1 MICTTI
7 QNKNLEQILD
17 ALEGSEMAEIRLD
30 RCDLSL
36 REIEECF
43 TSDVPL
49 VATCRIADLIASEP
63 SLQDAGLTPQSKEI
77 KAAQIAEKRLCKAIE
92 AGARYV
98 DVEIEAPKQMSK
110 RVRNVAHESGTVFIR
125 SFHDFEGTDSL
136 EALKAVV
143 EKCCYHGADMV
154 KVVTTACCQ
163 EDVDKVLSLY
173 DWCRATTVSENE
185 KIASLAEGG
194 LIAFCMG
201 DAGRQSRL
209 DCLKAGAPYTYAAV
223 SEEEAAAPGQW
234 TASEMAA
241 ALYDGFRF
249 VGTCNSFGGK
259 LHQVPTNIEVPAAV
273 SGEKCIRCI
282 QESDNI
288 VPNPEVPC
296 SKSFAQRAII
306 AAALASGT
314 SHLRGYTPC
323 GDNEAAIRVAENLG
337 AKVERNGGE
346 LIITG
351 IAASLGSLDTLPAG
365 ANSGVTPLQEG
376 SGHLTGTDMCWE
388 KSSLSED
395 MVPGVQT
402 LHVGESGLLTR
413 MMIPVMA
420 QLCPDTVLF
429 TGEKTLLGRPLTG
442 ACEIMEAL
450 GANVTSV
457 DHPVAV
463 TPSSVTHCHSAAG
476 APSPVAQSQSR
487 ILASSVTNSSETIA
501 SDPLPVTLGEAV
513 SQCPSVVTSS
523 EAEGRDERSSAPIR
537 VPLTV
542 KGPLTATRAEISGKH
557 GSQII
562 SGLLMAL
569 PFSQKNTS
577 LIVREPKSIPYMF
590 ITVEVLKKFGIKIGN
605 DMLGGRDFIESG
617 GDWSLCTEIVF
628 KVKGGQRF
636 KAADIDLEGDWSAAA
651 NFLVAGAIFGKVE
664 VEGLDTTSLQAD
676 LSIMDI
682 LMDAGASLSLLDG
695 DKGSITVQRA
705 PLKAFAVDAS
715 NCPDLFPIISVLAAF
730 CQGTSRI
737 AGVGRLANKES
748 DRAKAIVEMLTQMG
762 VKSYVEGDELLVEG
776 HSLAQRLL
784 AHKGVKA
791 YVGGDGL
798 TEEGHGFAHKVSGV
812 ASHTVEASLDE
823 TSGIYAASAS
833 LPGLLKGGEY
843 TSHHDHRMVMALKVA
858 SLGADSPIV
867 IDDETCVEKSFP
879 DFLEMFRRLD

>member
-7 QNKNLEQILD
+7 QNKNLEQILE
-17 ALEGSEMAEIRLD
+17 ALEGCEMAEIRLD

-63 SLQDAGLTPQSKEI
+63 SLQDEGLTPQSREI

-110 RVRNVAHESGTVFIR
+110 RVRNVAHENGTVFIR

-143 EKCCYHGADMV
+143 EKCCYHGADIV
-154 KVVTTACCQ
+154 KVVTMAHSQ
-163 EDVDKVLSLY
+163 ADVDRVLALY
-173 DWCRATTVSENE
+173 DWSKGMSVSENE

-209 DCLKAGAPYTYAAV
+209 DCLRMGAPYTYAAL
-223 SEEEAAAPGQW
+223 SEDEAAAPGQW
-234 TASEMAA
+234 GAAEMAS
-241 ALYDGFRF
+241 ALYDGFHF
-249 VGTCNSFGGK
+249 IESSGT
-259 LHQVPTNIEVPAAV
+259 
-273 SGEKCIRCI
+273 
-282 QESDNI
+282 
-288 VPNPEVPC
+288 PEVPC

-306 AAALASGT
+306 AAALASGV

-346 LIITG
+346 LTITG
-351 IAASLGSLDTLPAG
+351 IAAGLEA
-365 ANSGVTPLQEG
+365 LQ
-376 SGHLTGTDMCWE
+376 
-388 KSSLSED
+388 
-395 MVPGVQT
+395 GVQT

-420 QLCPDTVLF
+420 QLCPSKVEF
-429 TGEKTLLGRPLTG
+429 TGEKTLLERPLTG
-442 ACEIMEAL
+442 AREVMEAL
-450 GANVTSV
+450 GA
-457 DHPVAV
+457 
-463 TPSSVTHCHSAAG
+463 
-476 APSPVAQSQSR
+476 
-487 ILASSVTNSSETIA
+487 TIA
-501 SDPLPVTLGEAV
+501 SSGTNGNDEGASDPV
-513 SQCPSVVTSS
+513 
-523 EAEGRDERSSAPIR
+523 R

-636 KAADIDLEGDWSAAA
+636 EAADIDLERDWSAAA

-664 VEGLDTTSLQAD
+664 MDGLDTTSLQAD

-682 LMDAGASLSLLDG
+682 LMDAGASLSQLDG
-695 DKGSITVQRA
+695 DKGTITVQRA

-762 VKSYVEGDELLVEG
+762 VKASVEGDELVVEG

-784 AHKGVKA
+784 AQ
-791 YVGGDGL
+791 
-798 TEEGHGFAHKVSGV
+798 
-812 ASHTVEASLDE
+812 
-823 TSGIYAASAS
+823 
-833 LPGLLKGGEY
+833 GLLKGGEY

-858 SLGADSPIV
+858 SLGADGPIS
-867 IDDETCVEKSFP
+867 IDDEVCVEKSFP
-879 DFLEMFRRLD
+879 DFLEMFSRLV

>member
-7 QNKNLEQILD
+7 QNKNLEQILES
-17 ALEGSEMAEIRLD
+17 LEGCEMAEIRLD
-30 RCDLSL
+30 RCHLSL

-63 SLQDAGLTPQSKEI
+63 SLQDEGLTPQSKEI

-110 RVRNVAHESGTVFIR
+110 RVRNVAHENGTVFIR

-143 EKCCYHGADMV
+143 EKCCYHGADVV
-154 KVVTTACCQ
+154 KVVTMAHSQ
-163 EDVDKVLSLY
+163 ADVDRVLSLY
-173 DWCRATTVSENE
+173 DWCHGVSASENE

-209 DCLKAGAPYTYAAV
+209 DCLRMGAPYTYAAL
-223 SEEEAAAPGQW
+223 SEDEAAAPGQW
-234 TASEMAA
+234 AASEMAS
-241 ALYDGFRF
+241 ALYDGFHF
-249 VGTCNSFGGK
+249 IESSGT
-259 LHQVPTNIEVPAAV
+259 
-273 SGEKCIRCI
+273 
-282 QESDNI
+282 
-288 VPNPEVPC
+288 PEVPC

-306 AAALASGT
+306 AAALASGV

-346 LIITG
+346 LTITG
-351 IAASLGSLDTLPAG
+351 IAAGLEA
-365 ANSGVTPLQEG
+365 LQ
-376 SGHLTGTDMCWE
+376 
-388 KSSLSED
+388 
-395 MVPGVQT
+395 GVQA

-420 QLCPDTVLF
+420 QLCPSQVEF
-429 TGEKTLLGRPLTG
+429 TGEKTLLERPLTG
-442 ACEIMEAL
+442 AREVMEAL
-450 GANVTSV
+450 GA
-457 DHPVAV
+457 
-463 TPSSVTHCHSAAG
+463 
-476 APSPVAQSQSR
+476 
-487 ILASSVTNSSETIA
+487 TIA
-501 SDPLPVTLGEAV
+501 SSGTNGNDEGASDPV
-513 SQCPSVVTSS
+513 
-523 EAEGRDERSSAPIR
+523 R

-636 KAADIDLEGDWSAAA
+636 EAADIDLERDWSAAA

-664 VEGLDTTSLQAD
+664 MEGLDTTSLQAD

-682 LMDAGASLSLLDG
+682 LMDAGASLSQLDG
-695 DKGSITVQRA
+695 DKGTITVQRA

-762 VKSYVEGDELLVEG
+762 VKASVEGDELVVEG

-784 AHKGVKA
+784 AQ
-791 YVGGDGL
+791 
-798 TEEGHGFAHKVSGV
+798 
-812 ASHTVEASLDE
+812 
-823 TSGIYAASAS
+823 
-833 LPGLLKGGEY
+833 GLLKGGEY

-858 SLGADSPIV
+858 SLGADGPIS
-867 IDDETCVEKSFP
+867 IDDEVCVEKSFP
-879 DFLEMFRRLD
+879 DFLEMFSRLV

>member
-7 QNKNLEQILD
+7 QNKNLEQILE
-17 ALEGSEMAEIRLD
+17 ALEGCEMAEIRLD

-63 SLQDAGLTPQSKEI
+63 SLQDEGLTPQSKEI

-110 RVRNVAHESGTVFIR
+110 RVRSVAHENGTVFIR

-143 EKCCYHGADMV
+143 EKCCYHGADIV
-154 KVVTTACCQ
+154 KVVTTAHCQ
-163 EDVDKVLSLY
+163 EDVDRVLSLY
-173 DWCRATTVSENE
+173 DWCHGVSASENE
-185 KIASLAEGG
+185 KIASLDEGG

-209 DCLKAGAPYTYAAV
+209 DCLRMGAPYTYAAL
-223 SEEEAAAPGQW
+223 SEDEAAAPGQW
-234 TASEMAA
+234 DAAEMAS
-241 ALYDGFRF
+241 ALYDGFHF
-249 VGTCNSFGGK
+249 IESSGT
-259 LHQVPTNIEVPAAV
+259 
-273 SGEKCIRCI
+273 
-282 QESDNI
+282 
-288 VPNPEVPC
+288 PEVPC

-306 AAALASGT
+306 AAALASGV

-323 GDNEAAIRVAENLG
+323 GDNEAAIRVAETLG

-346 LIITG
+346 LTITG
-351 IAASLGSLDTLPAG
+351 IAAGLEA
-365 ANSGVTPLQEG
+365 LQ
-376 SGHLTGTDMCWE
+376 
-388 KSSLSED
+388 
-395 MVPGVQT
+395 GVQT

-420 QLCPDTVLF
+420 QLCPSQVEF
-429 TGEKTLLGRPLTG
+429 TGEKTLLERPLTG
-442 ACEIMEAL
+442 AREVMEAL
-450 GANVTSV
+450 GA
-457 DHPVAV
+457 
-463 TPSSVTHCHSAAG
+463 
-476 APSPVAQSQSR
+476 
-487 ILASSVTNSSETIA
+487 TIA
-501 SDPLPVTLGEAV
+501 SSGTNGNDEGASDPV
-513 SQCPSVVTSS
+513 
-523 EAEGRDERSSAPIR
+523 R

-636 KAADIDLEGDWSAAA
+636 EAADIDLERDWSAAA

-664 VEGLDTTSLQAD
+664 MDGLDTTSLQAD

-682 LMDAGASLSLLDG
+682 LMDAGASLSQLDG
-695 DKGSITVQRA
+695 DKGTITVQRA

-762 VKSYVEGDELLVEG
+762 VKASVEGDELVVEG

-784 AHKGVKA
+784 AQ
-791 YVGGDGL
+791 
-798 TEEGHGFAHKVSGV
+798 
-812 ASHTVEASLDE
+812 
-823 TSGIYAASAS
+823 
-833 LPGLLKGGEY
+833 GLLKGGEY

-858 SLGADSPIV
+858 SLGADGPIS
-867 IDDETCVEKSFP
+867 IDDEVCVEKSFP
-879 DFLEMFRRLD
+879 DFLEMFRRLV